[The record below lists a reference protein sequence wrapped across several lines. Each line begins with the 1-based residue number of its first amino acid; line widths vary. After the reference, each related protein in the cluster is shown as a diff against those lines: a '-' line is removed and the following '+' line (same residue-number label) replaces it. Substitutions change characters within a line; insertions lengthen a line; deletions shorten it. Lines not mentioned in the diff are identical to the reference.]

1 MNKPQRILYAE
12 DNVNDI
18 ELALAAF
25 NESYLSERVDIVN
38 NGIEVID
45 YLYYQGKYAY
55 RKKAT
60 PAFVLLDIKM
70 PGLDG
75 IEVLK
80 ILRDSKEYK
89 NLPVIMLTSSTIE
102 NDVITS
108 YDIGANGFVVKPI
121 NFHDFI
127 NTVKGIGYFW
137 ATLNI
142 SPYKI

>member
-25 NESYLSERVDIVN
+25 NESDLSERVDIVN

-45 YLYYQGKYAY
+45 YLYYQGKYVY